1 MKKNKIYILLTL
13 LLLIPNKYYADENY
27 KTTKVIY
34 NNYYF
39 FDESEIVCTPPD
51 CSGSPIEKELG
62 GSKNSTFFYKVV
74 AGANQDGYG
83 TIIPLSRD
91 CENKND
97 ACWGFEKFY
106 YTQAANYK
114 GKLIEYDLGEA
125 LKGIEDGIEK
135 GTMCHTYYTTS
146 GNGETINNKYYS
158 HGCYKN
164 ANEEKWNTDDNGYSY
179 SEIPL
184 LELACSAVPISPVI
198 SMVRKN
204 GYLSAEITRKEF
216 DFDKENI
223 QTKLINSNSNMN
235 SCPDGIY
242 PINYNGNY
250 IINEPALY
258 KYKYTVPENECITKV
273 SKNENGCN
281 NTTTI
286 SNKCDKETVRS
297 DDYYANIS
305 LNQTGYVTNL
315 LSPDKIYSGGGVKF
329 GFVYYNTVNWEILDT
344 PIGDLSTI
352 KNVIDKKFKNNEEIE
367 NDISVSIDIKDK
379 NEDLIQNFANG
390 DVLKECSIT
399 RSSVNDI
406 RGTITTICEFS
417 LPESKI
423 SDYTG
428 EVQYISTG
436 KPNINNMYYT
446 PIDYNYNDL
455 HFTASLENLSVIKEK
470 WVGNWNLS
478 YDFSANSDD
487 SCKVDV
493 YNGLNYEYRPID
505 LNKPFPNIGL
515 TRHVGFNWVDW
526 WNEHKDDK
534 EYFSNK
540 LEYTA
545 TLDNKKIAEIKEYN
559 NNKHGYLSWEDIDK
573 DGKSNFIKNNKNIF
587 QEGDG

>member
-1 MKKNKIYILLTL
+1 MNKNKIYLLLTL
-13 LLLIPNKYYADENY
+13 LLLIPNKYYADKNY
-27 KTTKVIY
+27 KTKDVTY

-39 FDESEIVCTPPD
+39 FDESETVCTPPN
-51 CSGSPIEKELG
+51 CSGSPIKKTLG
-62 GSKNSTFFYKVV
+62 GSTNYTFFYKVV
-74 AGANQDGYG
+74 AGANQYG
-83 TIIPLSRD
+83 NETIIPLSRD
-91 CENKND
+91 CKNEND
-97 ACWGFEKFY
+97 DCWNFKKFY
-106 YTQAANYK
+106 SMQAANYNGDHK
-114 GKLIEYDLGEA
+114 EYDLGEA
-125 LKGIEDGIEK
+125 SNGIEK

-146 GNGETINNKYYS
+146 ENGDTINKYYS
-158 HGCYKN
+158 HGCYMN
-164 ANEEKWNTDDNGYSY
+164 ATEEKWNTDDNEYSY
-179 SEIPL
+179 SDFEPSI
-184 LELACSAVPISPVI
+184 LACSAVPISPVI
-198 SMVRKN
+198 HMDRNN
-204 GYLSAEITRKEF
+204 GYLSAKITRPE
-216 DFDKENI
+216 FDKENI

-399 RSSVNDI
+399 RSDKGSS
-406 RGTITTICEFS
+406 GTITTICEFS

-455 HFTASLENLSVIKEK
+455 HFTARLENLSVIKED
-470 WVGNWNLS
+470 WVGDWNLN

-505 LNKPFPNIGL
+505 LNKPFPNVGL
-515 TRHVGFNWVDW
+515 NRHVGFNWVDW
-526 WNEHKDDK
+526 WNKHKDDK

-559 NNKHGYLSWEDIDK
+559 NKHGYLSWDINDK
-573 DGKSNFIKNNKNIF
+573 NSFIKNKNIF